1 MKKTIFLFFLVFAS
15 LIISQP
21 KKDSLLIKDAD
32 KLIEEL
38 RFIYELDQSTRKYL
52 EYGTFDK
59 SICDSIESLN
69 TESIKIANKQLSLS
83 QDTKDKIWKSFLSPL
98 DTLKAERMIQIIEK
112 YGFPSFK
119 RIEKLSGKD
128 IDFNPVIILAHTPFS
143 FKDRMIHLLE
153 KEYKAGNFFG
163 KCEYGYLLW
172 HLNGRSDFKYMLEN
186 GYEMK
191 TNTDGT
197 FHLTSTCE

>member
-15 LIISQP
+15 LISAQP

-128 IDFNPVIILAHTPFS
+128 IDFNP
-143 FKDRMIHLLE
+143 
-153 KEYKAGNFFG
+153 
-163 KCEYGYLLW
+163 
-172 HLNGRSDFKYMLEN
+172 
-186 GYEMK
+186 
-191 TNTDGT
+191 
-197 FHLTSTCE
+197 